1 MKFCVIGLGR
11 FGYQVAT
18 ILSEYGMEV
27 LAIDSN
33 ESIVASIRDSV
44 AHAVVM
50 KVTDETALRQ
60 LGVDEIDTVIV
71 AMGENTSESILLT
84 VLLKKHLK
92 IPYVITRATNDVNK
106 EILTLVG
113 ADRVIL
119 PEKEIGSRLADNLSS
134 PFMDLI
140 RLSKNFSISYIIAP
154 DIFINKTIE
163 QLNLYESYNVH
174 CIGKKE
180 NDKITLIGPD
190 YIIKTLDKLVLAG
203 TNKDLEKLTKL

>member
-18 ILSEYGMEV
+18 VLSEYGMEV

-92 IPYVITRATNDVNK
+92 IPYVITRATNDLNK

-140 RLSKNFSISYIIAP
+140 RLSKNFSVSYIIAP

-174 CIGKKE
+174 CIGKKDD
-180 NDKITLIGPD
+180 DKITPIGPD
-190 YIIKTLDKLVLAG
+190 YTIKSLDKLVLAG
-203 TNKDLEKLTKL
+203 TNKNLERLTKL